1 MAPIKVFLTMVLAL
15 TLLAAPALAGGK
27 DMMNPCQMNPCQKK
41 DGHRMMMHKGYMN
54 EMMDMM
60 KETMGILKGLNHKPS
75 PAQKKRLGAMM
86 QRLDEMKASHQ
97 RMMDKMKGMM
107 KDCNMMMEEGKMMD
121 DGMMKKMHKMRRGD
135 GDD

>member
-1 MAPIKVFLTMVLAL
+1 MAPIKVFLTMVLAI

-41 DGHRMMMHKGYMN
+41 GGQKMMMHKGYMG

-86 QRLDEMKASHQ
+86 QRLDEMKEAHEK
-97 RMMDKMKGMM
+97 MMDKMKGMM
-107 KDCNMMMEEGKMMD
+107 KD
-121 DGMMKKMHKMRRGD
+121 DGMMKKMHKMRQGD
-135 GDD
+135 